1 VRPLWTADGSP
12 SAYSERYREHYHP
25 LEGARRQAEELF
37 VRLSGI
43 GERREA
49 RVVEVGFGLGINFLA
64 SVEALRRRGGTL
76 YFIGLEPD
84 PLPVHALDEL
94 LFACRLAPDARAAF
108 LRAWEARRDFVV
120 AGEGFLLE
128 VLFLP
133 LEAAPLP
140 EAWADAVYFD
150 PFSPRANPEAWS
162 PENLARAKRTLRP
175 GGVLVSYAV
184 AGRVRRALLELGFA
198 VEKVPGTMKKR
209 EWLKARRID
218 GGAPPG

>member
-1 VRPLWTADGSP
+1 VRPLWTSDGSP
-12 SAYSERYREHYHP
+12 SAYSERYGERYHP

-43 GERREA
+43 EKRREA

-64 SVEALRRRGGTL
+64 SVEAIRRRGGTL
-76 YFIGLEPD
+76 YFIGLEPE
-84 PLPVHALDEL
+84 PLPVSVLDEL
-94 LFACRLAPDARAAF
+94 LLACRLAPDARLAV

-120 AGEGFLLE
+120 AGEGFLLK
-128 VLFLP
+128 VQFAP
-133 LEAAPLP
+133 IASAALP
-140 EAWADAVYFD
+140 ESWADAVYYD

-162 PENLARAKRTLRP
+162 PENLARAKRALVP

-184 AGRVRRALLELGFA
+184 AGWVRRALKELGFA

-209 EWLKARRID
+209 EWLRARRIS
-218 GGAPPG
+218 